1 MKSESLNFLETSGPL
16 QACNG
21 TALTLHI
28 IIIIIIIITV
38 RRKLKNRMKIGR
50 PPGV

>member
-28 IIIIIIIITV
+28 IIIIIIITV